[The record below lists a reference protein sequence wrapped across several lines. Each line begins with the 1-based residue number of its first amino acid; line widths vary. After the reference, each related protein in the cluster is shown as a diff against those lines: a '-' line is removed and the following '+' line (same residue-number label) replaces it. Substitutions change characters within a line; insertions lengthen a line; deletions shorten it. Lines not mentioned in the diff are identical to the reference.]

1 MLDLE
6 ESELQQ
12 DTQSEMA
19 EEKARRSA
27 LHRSANLKDMDS
39 LLEDIMIKGD
49 GDMTRLRSLQPFQE
63 PLSQL
68 RDQVD
73 ALTDEYI
80 ATVLAH
86 KDLKTKEHGEF
97 TTCGHPSCTGLV
109 HTCWHERAIL
119 AHAQS
124 MQPGLSS
131 TNEGAHL
138 RFVVP
143 LRAMEHAKGEAA
155 SESKAEIG
163 KYTALAKQSLSESS
177 ENPVAILQTLHKA
190 NDALFERL
198 MDLEV
203 SQSERYAESISTF
216 ESSYD
221 ELTKRTFEVLQ
232 AYFGKLRDLETAYHE
247 RLIAA
252 GSELLER
259 VASDHADN
267 IPEEARALLQDKDTV
282 MGVINAAH
290 DARVARL
297 DAKVLPQ
304 SRRLGMI
311 TALYPTVHDRCLPYP
326 GRRTSCAHSR
336 TPPTK
341 PS

>member
-1 MLDLE
+1 
-6 ESELQQ
+6 
-12 DTQSEMA
+12 MA

-97 TTCGHPSCTGLV
+97 TT
-109 HTCWHERAIL
+109 
-119 AHAQS
+119 
-124 MQPGLSS
+124 
-131 TNEGAHL
+131 
-138 RFVVP
+138 
-143 LRAMEHAKGEAA
+143 AMEHAKGEAA

-297 DAKVLPQ
+297 DAKEDEL
-304 SRRLGMI
+304 
-311 TALYPTVHDRCLPYP
+311 
-326 GRRTSCAHSR
+326 RTLEDASNKAIVKAAVDAEYLRNR
-336 TPPTK
+336 TRVIEVWNLSSQNK
-341 PS
+341 MDLKYRFDD